1 MAGRSIRW
9 GHSAMA
15 TSLDTL
21 KRRVLDS
28 TPERNA
34 RDMRFVVT
42 IGRGEMILCI
52 CTSGLSPAT
61 EVRRRE

>member
-9 GHSAMA
+9 GHSAIA

-28 TPERNA
+28 TPERND
-34 RDMRFVVT
+34 RDMRFVFPT
-42 IGRGEMILCI
+42 RRGEMIFCI
-52 CTSGLSPAT
+52 CTNGLSPAT
-61 EVRRRE
+61 EVCRRE